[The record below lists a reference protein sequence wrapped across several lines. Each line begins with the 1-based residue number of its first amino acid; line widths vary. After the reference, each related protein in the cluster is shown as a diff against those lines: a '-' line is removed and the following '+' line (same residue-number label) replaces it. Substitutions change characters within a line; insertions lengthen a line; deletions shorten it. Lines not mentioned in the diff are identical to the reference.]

1 MSAAEFQALLPL
13 MILGGTAIAVML
25 AAAFH
30 QGHGTAVA
38 VTLAGLVASLVSLFQ
53 VVPLEVGMLLAID
66 RFALFYIG
74 LIVVAAL
81 VVTVFSHGYLSHFY
95 LKAEEYYMLLVL
107 ATLGSCVIAS
117 STHFASFFLGLELLS
132 VSLYVMIG
140 YVFRRTT
147 SLEAAVKY
155 LILAAGSSAF
165 LLFGMALLYAEW
177 GTMEFE
183 SLAAGIGT
191 GVAGNQITSAAGVM
205 LMLTGIG
212 FKLAVVPF
220 HWWVPDIYQGAPAPV
235 GGFVATASKGAML
248 ALLFRFLG
256 DFADF
261 RETSVFTVF
270 APVAVASMTVGN
282 LLALRQ
288 GNFKRILAYS
298 SIAHLGY
305 VLVAVL
311 AGGPAGVE
319 AATFY
324 IAVYVLAALAVFGL
338 IGSLSGS
345 AGEPESVE
353 RFEGLL
359 WARPW
364 LALVLAVAL
373 LSLIGF
379 PPTAGFWGKF
389 LIITAGAKSGLW
401 LLLILLALNSAVGL
415 YYYLRILLAACRHP
429 EIPPIL
435 QPVRAV
441 DSMILG
447 GLAVLLLLLGV
458 CPALLLDFIRSQVL
472 TGSP

>member
-13 MILGGTAIAVML
+13 MILGVTALAVML

-30 QGHGTAVA
+30 QGHGTAVG
-38 VTLAGLVASLVSLFQ
+38 VTLAGLTATVISLFMI
-53 VVPLEVGMLLAID
+53 VPSAVGTLLAID

-74 LIVVAAL
+74 LIVLAAMA
-81 VVTVFSHGYLSHFY
+81 VTVFSHCYLSHFH
-95 LKAEEYYMLLVL
+95 LKTEEYYMLLVL
-107 ATLGSCVIAS
+107 ATLGSCVIAA

-147 SLEAAVKY
+147 SIEAAVKY
-155 LILAAGSSAF
+155 LILAAASSAF

-183 SLAAGIGT
+183 NLAAGIGT
-191 GVAGNQITSAAGVM
+191 GVAGNQVASAAGIV

-220 HWWVPDIYQGAPAPV
+220 HWWTPDIYQGAPAPV
-235 GGFVATASKGAML
+235 GGFVATASKGAMV

-261 RETSVFTVF
+261 RETSIFTVF
-270 APVAVASMTVGN
+270 SAVAIASMTAGN

-288 GNFKRILAYS
+288 GNLKRILAYS

-305 VLVAVL
+305 VLVAFL
-311 AGGPAGVE
+311 AGGAAGVE

-324 IAVYVLAALAVFGL
+324 VAVYVLATLGAFGL
-338 IGSLSGS
+338 IGALAGND
-345 AGEPESVE
+345 GEPESVE

-359 WARPW
+359 WTRPW
-364 LALVLAVAL
+364 LALVLAVVI
-373 LSLIGF
+373 LSLIGL
-379 PPTAGFWGKF
+379 PLTAGFWGKF
-389 LIITAGAKSGLW
+389 LIISAGAKSGLW
-401 LLLILLALNSAVGL
+401 GVIVLLALNSAVGL
-415 YYYLRILLAACRHP
+415 YYYLRILLTACRQP
-429 EIPPIL
+429 EAATALPPI
-435 QPVRAV
+435 RRI
-441 DSMILG
+441 DSVMLG
-447 GLAVLLLLLGV
+447 GMVVLLLLLGIY
-458 CPALLLDFIRSQVL
+458 PSLLLDFIRSLV
-472 TGSP
+472 TAGVP

>member
-1 MSAAEFQALLPL
+1 MTAAEFQALLPL

-30 QGHGTAVA
+30 QGHGTAVG
-38 VTLAGLVASLVSLFQ
+38 VTLVGFVAALISLFR
-53 VVPLEVGMLLAID
+53 VVPSEVGMLMTID
-66 RFALFYIG
+66 GFALFYIG

-81 VVTVFSHGYLSHFY
+81 VVTVFSYGYLSHFR

-107 ATLGSCVIAS
+107 ATLGSCVIAA

-155 LILAAGSSAF
+155 LILAAASSAF

-183 SLAAGIGT
+183 NLAAGIGT
-191 GVAGNQITSAAGVM
+191 GVAGNQVASAAGIV
-205 LMLTGIG
+205 LMLAGIG

-220 HWWVPDIYQGAPAPV
+220 HWWAPDIYQGAPAPV
-235 GGFVATASKGAML
+235 GGFVATASKGAMV

-256 DFADF
+256 DFEDF
-261 RETSVFTVF
+261 RD
-270 APVAVASMTVGN
+270 APIYTAFVTVAVLSMTVGN

-288 GNFKRILAYS
+288 DNLKRLLAYS

-305 VLVAVL
+305 VLVAFL
-311 AGGPAGVE
+311 AGGTAGIE

-324 IAVYVLAALAVFGL
+324 ITVYVLAALAAFGL
-338 IGSLSGS
+338 IGALAGKD
-345 AGEPESVE
+345 GEPEDVG

-359 WARPW
+359 WTRPW
-364 LALVLAVAL
+364 LAFVLAVAL
-373 LSLIGF
+373 FSLIGL
-379 PPTAGFWGKF
+379 PLTAGFWGKF

-401 LLLILLALNSAVGL
+401 MLLVLLALNSAVGL
-415 YYYLRILLAACRHP
+415 FYYLRILLAICRQP
-429 EIPPIL
+429 ETSPTFP
-435 QPVRAV
+435 PVRAV
-441 DSMILG
+441 DSLMLG
-447 GLAVLLLLLGV
+447 GLSVLLLLLGIF
-458 CPALLLDFIRSQVL
+458 PTLLLDFIRSLVL
-472 TGSP
+472 AGGH

>member
-1 MSAAEFQALLPL
+1 MSAAEFQALMPL

-30 QGHGTAVA
+30 RGHATAVG
-38 VTLAGLVASLVSLFQ
+38 VTLVGFVAVLISLSR
-53 VVPLEVGMLLAID
+53 VVPSEVGMLMAID
-66 RFALFYIG
+66 RFAQFYIG
-74 LIVVAAL
+74 LIVVAASI
-81 VVTVFSHGYLSHFY
+81 VTVLSYGYLSRFH

-107 ATLGSCVIAS
+107 ATLGCCVIAS

-155 LILAAGSSAF
+155 LILAAASSAF

-183 SLAAGIGT
+183 NLSAGIGT
-191 GVAGNQITSAAGVM
+191 GVAGNQVASAAGIV
-205 LMLTGIG
+205 LLLTGIG

-220 HWWVPDIYQGAPAPV
+220 HWWAPDIYQGAPAPV
-235 GGFVATASKGAML
+235 GGFVATASKGAMV

-261 RETSVFTVF
+261 RETPIFTAF
-270 APVAVASMTVGN
+270 STVAVASMTVGN

-288 GNFKRILAYS
+288 DNIKRLLAYS

-305 VLVAVL
+305 VLVAFL
-311 AGGPAGVE
+311 AGGTAGIE

-324 IAVYVLAALAVFGL
+324 VVAYVLATLAAFGL
-338 IGSLSGS
+338 IGALAGND
-345 AGEPESVE
+345 GEPETVG

-359 WARPW
+359 WTRPW
-364 LALVLAVAL
+364 LAFVLAVVL
-373 LSLIGF
+373 FSLIGL
-379 PPTAGFWGKF
+379 PLTAGFWGKF
-389 LIITAGAKSGLW
+389 LIISSGAKSGLW
-401 LLLILLALNSAVGL
+401 LILVLLALNSAVGL
-415 YYYLRILLAACRHP
+415 FYYLRILLAICRQP
-429 EIPPIL
+429 ETAPSFP
-435 QPVRAV
+435 PVRTV
-441 DSMILG
+441 DSLMLG
-447 GLAVLLLLLGV
+447 ALVVLLLLLGI
-458 CPALLLDFIRSQVL
+458 CPAMLLDFIRSLVMS
-472 TGSP
+472 GSP